1 MAKAYTFRE
10 NTYRTLI
17 VLVYIMLGSLST
29 PGFAHTIPISVIH
42 ILPDRE
48 EVHLEL
54 IINSFELS
62 FLSELDGNHNG
73 YIDLE
78 ELNAKRSLLE
88 RRLLSTLR
96 ISMDGRDIQ
105 AGSMGL
111 LLDQQNHHLI
121 FRVHY
126 PKKQN
131 FESLKLVSNIEQIT
145 SKSQITQITY
155 GVAGHQ
161 QRARL
166 EAGANTANFGPVRDQ
181 KADGFWSSILHYQ
194 TILVLI
200 GIILTI
206 LGGSYVTLKRLLT
219 KQT

>member
-1 MAKAYTFRE
+1 MDKAYTFK
-10 NTYRTLI
+10 NIKHRTLI
-17 VLVYIMLGSLST
+17 VLVYIMLGSFST

-42 ILPDRE
+42 ILPDKK
-48 EVHLEL
+48 EVHLQL
-54 IINSFELS
+54 TINSFELN
-62 FLSELDGNHNG
+62 FLSELDQNHNG
-73 YIDLE
+73 YIDLK

-88 RRLLSTLR
+88 MRLLSTLK

-105 AGSMGL
+105 AGSMGI
-111 LLDQQNHHLI
+111 LLDEQNHHLT

-126 PKKQN
+126 PKKEN

-155 GVAGHQ
+155 GAGRHQ
-161 QRARL
+161 QKARL
-166 EAGANTANFGPVRDQ
+166 QGGVNTAIFGPIRDH
-181 KADGFWSSILHYQ
+181 KVEGLWASVLHYQ

-206 LGGSYVTLKRLLT
+206 LGGMYITRKRLLT